1 MDFIDE
7 YMTGYA
13 RNHNAGLVKDEYG
26 WIPSSDSL
34 EVCVTASTA
43 GSGFGYTYR
52 ISRYTLDTRD

>member
-1 MDFIDE
+1 MKW
-7 YMTGYA
+7 TGYA